1 MGGVVIIEFLG
12 WRAKMYSILATK
24 TNKKTVKGILT
35 IGKEKE
41 IYHEDFRTALFS
53 EEQMTH
59 KQTRIVQKEHELFTV
74 ISKKTL
80 LSPFNDKKWV
90 TKDGNRF
97 KTHSFGHHKIL
108 EHEIEDRLV
117 GLLNDK

>member
-74 ISKKTL
+74 VSKKTS
-80 LSPFNDKKWV
+80 LSTFNDKKWI
-90 TKDGNRF
+90 TREENRF
-97 KTHSFGHHKIL
+97 KTYSFGHYRII
-108 EHEIEDRLV
+108 EEEIEDCLV
-117 GLLNDK
+117 DLVNNK